1 MNKHLIILNQSK
13 ESLLSKDYENILEV
27 FIDTKMT
34 LGMLRNISLQ
44 FVPPNV
50 VWTTWDDDDWRH
62 ETFLN
67 TMMNFFMK
75 DQNLEFLMF
84 QNRLECNIQSMFM
97 FESTIKSGTL
107 IFFAKQNP
115 NLIYDDVNVLE
126 DKIMKTYALENMKYV
141 IVNNDPKMYLRI
153 IHTHNTSIYVD
164 PKKTNTKNNAK
175 AINYFEHK
183 ISNVNKQYVKNLI
196 STQYKNVLSI

>member
-1 MNKHLIILNQSK
+1 VNKHLIILNQSK

-27 FIDTKMT
+27 FIDTPMT

-44 FVPPNV
+44 FVPLNA

-62 ETFLN
+62 ETFLK
-67 TMMNFFMK
+67 TMMTYFIK
-75 DQNLEFLMF
+75 DERLEFLMF
-84 QNRLECNIQSMFM
+84 QNRLECNIRSMFM
-97 FESTIKSGTL
+97 FESTMKSGTM

-126 DKIMKTYALENMKYV
+126 DRIIQTYALENMKYV
-141 IVNNDPKMYLRI
+141 IVKNDPKLYLRI

-164 PKKTNTKNNAK
+164 PNKTNTKNNDK
-175 AINYFEHK
+175 AINYFEHE
-183 ISNVNKQYVKNLI
+183 ISNVNKQYVKNII
-196 STQYKNVLSI
+196 STQYKNVLSV